1 MANFVAMS
9 SEAPAALQ
17 VPAKAK
23 IALVIVALVHFLLA
37 TWFATSTPYRAEGI
51 LLGQRDPNRGGPA
64 RSLDIGAPDERQHA
78 NYIGSL
84 GSTGKFPIFDPKDP
98 NLYETYQSHQPP
110 LYYAIATAVNKVSGD
125 SKPEEASF
133 GTKIRGL
140 NSLLGALNVLLIG
153 LFAIYATKR
162 WEVGTL
168 TSAVAALLPMNVAL
182 SGAINNDVLL
192 FCLISVVLVLL
203 ARANAQPNLKQA
215 IGIGAIAGLA
225 LLTKS
230 TAVLLIPSL
239 FVAAVIQKDSLARK
253 NLVIAAFVGLAL
265 ASPWLLRN
273 FQLYGDFFAL
283 KAFDEAFVGS
293 AQKAMI
299 AAAAGSE
306 VAYWSEWVGWWT
318 ARSFIGAFGYMDI
331 WLNDSGRAIAATDKN
346 TLYRLVL
353 AFLVL
358 GGLGNLAGL
367 LNKKAANA
375 ETTTGTDESEA
386 DEAVSPVVKAFAIV
400 LSVLVV
406 LAFLRF
412 NGKYFQAQARYLYPA
427 IAPIA
432 LCLGLGFWRL
442 TRRRLVPALA
452 VVVVVLG
459 GTTIYAGSKLKDEF
473 ARRTRPAVTR
483 KEPVAPGVT
492 SFLDSHVLTVA

>member
-1 MANFVAMS
+1 MS
-9 SEAPAALQ
+9 SDAPAALQ

-23 IALVIVALVHFLLA
+23 LFLAILALVHFLLA
-37 TWFATSTPYRAEGI
+37 TWFASSTPYRAQGI
-51 LLGQRDPNRGGPA
+51 LLGQRDPNTGGPA

-84 GSTGKFPIFDPKDP
+84 GTTGTFPIFNPKDP
-98 NLYETYQSHQPP
+98 NLYESYQSHQPP
-110 LYYAIATAVNKVSGD
+110 LYYSLATVINKVTGD
-125 SKPEEASF
+125 SKPDQASF

-140 NSLLGALNVLLIG
+140 NSLLGAVNVFLVG
-153 LFAIYATKR
+153 LYAMFASRR
-162 WEVGTL
+162 WEVGVL
-168 TSAVAALLPMNVAL
+168 AASIAAFLPMNVAL

-203 ARANAQPNLKQA
+203 AKSNAQPNLKQSV
-215 IGIGAIAGLA
+215 GIGAIAGLA

-239 FVAAVIQKDSLARK
+239 FVAAIVQKDTESRT
-253 NLVIAAFVGLAL
+253 NLVIAAFVGLLL

-293 AQKAMI
+293 AQKSMI

-306 VAYWSEWVGWWT
+306 WAYWSEWVGWWT

-353 AFLVL
+353 VFLL
-358 GGLGNLAGL
+358 IGGLGNVAAI
-367 LNKKAANA
+367 LNKKPAVASEQNPK
-375 ETTTGTDESEA
+375 DEQSIEERLEPA
-386 DEAVSPVVKAFAIV
+386 IKIFAIV
-400 LSVLVV
+400 LSVLVL

-442 TRRRLVPALA
+442 TRQRLVPALA
-452 VVVVVLG
+452 VVVLVLG
-459 GTTIYAGSKLKDEF
+459 GTTFMAGSKLKEEF
-473 ARRTRPAVTR
+473 AKRTITPISQ
-483 KEPVAPGVT
+483 KEPVVPNVT
-492 SFLDSHVLTVA
+492 SVEGPRVIKTA

>member
-1 MANFVAMS
+1 MANLVAMN
-9 SEAPAALQ
+9 SETPATLQ
-17 VPAKAK
+17 VPTKAK
-23 IALVIVALVHFLLA
+23 VALVILALVHFLLA
-37 TWFATSTPYRAEGI
+37 TWFATSTPYRTEGI
-51 LLGQRDPNRGGPA
+51 LLNQRDPDTGGPA
-64 RSLDIGAPDERQHA
+64 MAKDIGAPDERQHA

-84 GSTGKFPIFDPKDP
+84 GTTGKFPVFNPKDP

-110 LYYAIATAVNKVSGD
+110 LFYLLATAVNKVSGD
-125 SKPEEASF
+125 SNPENASF

-140 NSLLGALNVLLIG
+140 NSVLGAVNVFLIG
-153 LFAIYATKR
+153 MFAFYASQR
-162 WEVGTL
+162 WEVGAIAA
-168 TSAVAALLPMNVAL
+168 SVAAFLPMNVAL

-192 FCLISVVLVLL
+192 FCLIAVVLVLL
-203 ARANAQPNLKQA
+203 AKSNAQPTVKQA
-215 IGIGAIAGLA
+215 IGIGAVAGLA

-239 FVAAVIQKDSLARK
+239 FVAAILQKEPSARK
-253 NLVIAAFVGLAL
+253 NLVLAAFIGLL
-265 ASPWLLRN
+265 ISSPWLLRN

-299 AAAAGSE
+299 AGAAGSE
-306 VAYWSEWVGWWT
+306 WAYWSEWVGWWT

-353 AFLVL
+353 AFLFL
-358 GGLGNLAGL
+358 GGLGNLASL
-367 LNKKAANA
+367 MNRKAINSS
-375 ETTTGTDESEA
+375 DVVDA
-386 DEAVSPVVKAFAIV
+386 DEGLSPVLKGVATV
-400 LSVLVV
+400 LSILVL

-432 LCLGLGFWRL
+432 LCIGLGVWHL
-442 TRRRLVPALA
+442 TRKRLLPALA
-452 VVVVVLG
+452 VVVIVLG
-459 GTTIYAGSKLKDEF
+459 GTTLYAGSKLKEEF
-473 ARRTRPAVTR
+473 AKRTGSTITR
-483 KEPVAPGVT
+483 KEPVGPGVT
-492 SFLDSHVLTVA
+492 SLTDSHVITVA